1 MASRKVLSEVIAS
14 FCLLSSFVLLGTSTR
29 QINQHQDLV
38 SFACNNTLYV
48 EECLS
53 SLRSDPLSETSDLR
67 GLASIALNL
76 SIAHGEETKGYI
88 DDLKSKNGSESRC
101 LNDCTEEY
109 ADAVQNLEDSVHALR
124 IRYYDKV
131 NTLVSAAMT
140 DSDTCE
146 DCFGE
151 IEEGESL
158 LTERNQYFL
167 KLCSNFLSIANL
179 LF

>member
-1 MASRKVLSEVIAS
+1 MKMASRKALNELIAS

-29 QINQHQDLV
+29 QINQQRDLV

-53 SLRSDPLSETSDLR
+53 SLRSEPLNETSDLR

-76 SIAHGEETKGYI
+76 SIAHGEETK
-88 DDLKSKNGSESRC
+88 
-101 LNDCTEEY
+101 EEY

-151 IEEGESL
+151 TEERESS
-158 LTERNQYFL
+158 LTERNQYFH
-167 KLCSNFLSIANL
+167 KLCSNFLSITNL
-179 LF
+179 HF